1 MRKIYFDEAGYSGNN
16 LLDNSQPLYCYLG
29 IEDIDNH
36 LKEKFLDLKNLH
48 GYKTDLEIKGASL
61 AKSNKGQN
69 FLIDLW
75 NTFGN
80 TCKFVLHDKKF
91 ALACKM
97 FEYVYEPVYSD
108 VNTLF
113 YQINFHKYIATS
125 MYNLFI
131 NSDQSAEQLFN
142 GFYQFIKNKGD
153 KSLDNYISSC
163 GIVKTSPLYYFS
175 LFCENNKTEI
185 ASDIDFT
192 DKRDNFILDLTL
204 TSLYNLLGIFSNG
217 NSEAMEIH
225 CDNSKPIA
233 NDKSFWKAFV
243 GNTRIEYD
251 TVFGSGAQLTFNLS
265 QEPLLEDSKKVIQL
279 QIADM
284 LSSSIYQAY
293 LHQNSDFST
302 TIKALSH
309 KSYIEAYSVAPVDL
323 QMAYDE
329 HEIQVFND
337 IIKLLSSS
345 KSKKQKID
353 KLAEMSYSLKYYQT
367 LRNQY
372 IAEYIKSF
380 KINSSS

>member
-29 IEDIDNH
+29 IEDVDGK
-36 LKEKFLDLKNLH
+36 LKEKFLNLKNLH
-48 GYKTDLEIKGASL
+48 RYKTDLEIKGANLS
-61 AKSNKGQN
+61 KSVKGQK

-80 TCKFVLHDKKF
+80 ECKFVLHDKKF

-97 FEYVYEPVYSD
+97 FEYVYEPVYSN

-113 YQINFHKYIATS
+113 YQINFHKFIATS
-125 MYNLFI
+125 MYNLFM
-131 NSDQSAEQLFN
+131 NSDHSAEQLFN
-142 GFYQFIKNKGD
+142 GFYQFIKNKGNE
-153 KSLDNYISSC
+153 SLDKYIQSC
-163 GIVKTSPLYYFS
+163 GIVETSPLYYFS
-175 LFCENNKTEI
+175 LFCEKHKTEI

-192 DKRDNFILDLTL
+192 DKREKFILDLTL

-243 GNTRIEYD
+243 GNTRIVYD
-251 TVFGSGAQLTFNLS
+251 TELGSGTQLTFNLS
-265 QEPLLEDSKKVIQL
+265 QEPILDDSKTIIQL
-279 QIADM
+279 QVADM
-284 LSSSIYQAY
+284 LASSVYQAY
-293 LHQNSDFST
+293 LHPDSDFSKK
-302 TIKALSH
+302 INDFSKN
-309 KSYIEAYSVAPVDL
+309 SYVEAYSVAPVDL

-329 HEIQVFND
+329 HEKQVFHE
-337 IIKLLSSS
+337 IIRLLSSS
-345 KSKKQKID
+345 KSKKQKIE
-353 KLAEMSYSLKYYQT
+353 KLAEKSYSLKYYQV

-372 IAEYIKSF
+372 IAEYINNF
-380 KINSSS
+380 KLIK